1 MLGNLLWSWSKGR
14 VRQGRRLINDYHD
27 NQIIFVLGV
36 MTIKMMMT
44 IKSIMTISRQ
54 SYYNTEMVKNLHL
67 WKTREVCIWSL
78 SRAVVSWKIPSYIST
93 WKSLSSTDQKLV
105 NISLT
110 QHDKSLSYH
119 HFNRPKTN
127 DVDKEILTGSAGH
140 RKCKVLLKLG
150 MIITKL
156 KLVVVFSCF
165 LLLL

>member
-110 QHDKSLSYH
+110 QHDKSH
-119 HFNRPKTN
+119 CHITT
-127 DVDKEILTGSAGH
+127 LTDQKQTMLTKKFSPD
-140 RKCKVLLKLG
+140 LLDIENAK
-150 MIITKL
+150 
-156 KLVVVFSCF
+156 FSSSWGWYYQNWN
-165 LLLL
+165 